1 MTPMWERIY
10 RMLVKEF
17 IQVLRD
23 PRMKAMIFVMPV
35 VQLIMFGYAVTTD
48 VDHIRTAV
56 YDLDRSAESR
66 ALIERFTASG
76 YFIVVATP
84 DDPRTLGRLL
94 DQGEVTLAMQINAGF
109 ADDLRSGRQAAIQSM
124 VDGTDSNT
132 GTVAMDYAQ
141 RITAEFSR
149 ARSAPPVELGQLAQ
163 ARPQPVELR
172 SRAWFNPDLKSR
184 NYNVPGVIAVIVLL
198 MSLLLTSMAVVR
210 EREIGTMEQL
220 MVTPIRPMELILGKT
235 LPFVLI
241 SFIDVVLVTAVGITW
256 FQVPIQGSFWLL
268 LLGSGL
274 YLMSTIGVGLFIS
287 TISSTQ
293 QQALMSSFFFYL
305 PAVLLSGFMF
315 PIANMPEPA
324 QWITYLNPL
333 RYFLVIIR
341 DLFLKGSGMD
351 ALWPQ
356 FAALAVLGAVL
367 LTLSALRFRKRV
379 A

>member
-1 MTPMWERIY
+1 MWERIY

-23 PRMKAMIFVMPV
+23 PRMKALIFVMPV

-48 VDHIRTAV
+48 VDHIKTAV
-56 YDLDRSAESR
+56 CDLDKSPQSR

-76 YFIVVATP
+76 YFTVVDNTDRP
-84 DDPRTLGRLL
+84 ERLGELL
-94 DQGEVTLAMQINAGF
+94 DRGQVIVGIQINRGF
-109 ADDLRSGRQAAIQSM
+109 ADDLRSGRQTAIQTI

-141 RITAEFSR
+141 RITQEFSR
-149 ARSAPPVELGQLAQ
+149 ARSAPIELTTLAQ
-163 ARPQPVELR
+163 PTQTNPIELR

-184 NYNVPGVIAVIVLL
+184 YYNVPGVIAVVVLL
-198 MSLLLTSMAVVR
+198 ISLLLTAMAIVR

-220 MVTPIRPMELILGKT
+220 MVTPIQPFELILGKT

-241 SFIDVVLVTAVGITW
+241 SFIDVLVVTFIGINW
-256 FQVPIQGSFWLL
+256 FNVPIHGSLGLL
-268 LLGSGL
+268 LFGAGL
-274 YLMSTIGVGLFIS
+274 YLMSTIGIGLFIS
-287 TISSTQ
+287 TISQTQ

-315 PIANMPEPA
+315 PISNMPEPA
-324 QWITYLNPL
+324 QWLTYLNPL

-341 DLFLKGSGMD
+341 DIFLKGSGLEI
-351 ALWPQ
+351 LWPQ
-356 FAALAVLGAVL
+356 FAALAVLGTAL
-367 LTLSALRFRKRV
+367 LLVSSLRFKKRMV
-379 A
+379 

>member
-1 MTPMWERIY
+1 MWERLH

-35 VQLIMFGYAVTTD
+35 LQLILFGYAVTTD
-48 VDHIRTAV
+48 VVRIRTAV
-56 YDLDRSAESR
+56 YDLDRSPESR
-66 ALIERFTASG
+66 ALVERFTASG
-76 YFIVVATP
+76 YFSVTARP
-84 DDPRTLGRLL
+84 DDPRMRDELL
-94 DQGEVTLAMQINAGF
+94 DKGEVVIALQIDNGF
-109 ADDLRSGRQAAIQSM
+109 ADDLKAGRPAVIQTL

-141 RITAEFSR
+141 RIVAEYSK
-149 ARSAPPVELGQLAQ
+149 ARSRSPADLSAATVE
-163 ARPQPVELR
+163 ARPIELR

-184 NYNVPGVIAVIVLL
+184 NYNVPGVIGVIVLL
-198 MSLLLTSMAVVR
+198 MSLLLTSMAIVR

-220 MVTPIRPMELILGKT
+220 MVTPIRPVELILGKT

-241 SFIDVVLVTAVGITW
+241 SYIDVLLVTAVGVLW
-256 FQVPIQGSFWLL
+256 FDIPIRGSFLL
-268 LLGSGL
+268 LLFGAGL

-287 TISSTQ
+287 TVSRTQ

-315 PIANMPEPA
+315 PISNMPPAA
-324 QWITYLNPL
+324 QWIAYANPL
-333 RYFLVIIR
+333 TYFLGIIR
-341 DLFLKGSGMD
+341 GIFLKGSGL
-351 ALWPQ
+351 AVLWPQ
-356 FAALAVLGAVL
+356 FVALAVLGVVL
-367 LTLSALRFRKRV
+367 LGASSLRFRKRT

>member
-1 MTPMWERIY
+1 MWERIY
-10 RMLVKEF
+10 RMVVKEF

-23 PRMKAMIFVMPV
+23 RRMKAMIFVMPV
-35 VQLIMFGYAVTTD
+35 IQLVMFGYAVTTD

-56 YDLDRSAESR
+56 YDLDRSSASR
-66 ALIERFTASG
+66 ALVERLTASG
-76 YFIVVATP
+76 YFAVVARP
-84 DDPRTLGRLL
+84 GGQAALQELL
-94 DQGEVTLAMQINAGF
+94 DRGDVALAIRIDAGF
-109 ADDLRSGRQAAIQSM
+109 ADDLRSGRQATIQTI

-149 ARSAPPVELGQLAQ
+149 EQDTGSAAP
-163 ARPQPVELR
+163 PVELR
-172 SRAWFNPDLKSR
+172 SRAWFNPELKSR
-184 NYNVPGVIAVIVLL
+184 VFNVPGVIGVIVLL
-198 MSLLLTSMAVVR
+198 ISLLLTAMAVVR

-220 MVTPIRPMELILGKT
+220 MVTPIRPIELIVGKT
-235 LPFVLI
+235 LPFVVI
-241 SFIDVVLVTAVGITW
+241 SYVNVLLVTLVGVTW
-256 FQVPIQGSFWLL
+256 FRIPILGSLWLL
-268 LLGSGL
+268 LFGAGL

-287 TISSTQ
+287 TISRTQ

-315 PIANMPEPA
+315 PISNMPEPA

-341 DLFLKGSGMD
+341 GIFLKGSGLGI
-351 ALWPQ
+351 LWPQ
-356 FAALAVLGAVL
+356 FVALAILG
-367 LTLSALRFRKRV
+367 SALLVLSSMRFRKRM

>member
-1 MTPMWERIY
+1 MWERIY

-56 YDLDRSAESR
+56 VDLDRSAESR

-76 YFIVVATP
+76 YFSVVAAP
-84 DDPRTLGRLL
+84 DDPRALGELL
-94 DQGEVTLAMQINAGF
+94 DKGAVTLAVQINAGF
-109 ADDLRSGRQAAIQSM
+109 ADDLKSGRSAAIQSV

-149 ARSAPPVELGQLAQ
+149 QYRAPALEAEPLSAPQ
-163 ARPQPVELR
+163 AAPVELR
-172 SRAWFNPDLKSR
+172 TRAWFNPDLKSR
-184 NYNVPGVIAVIVLL
+184 NFNVPGVIAVIVLL
-198 MSLLLTSMAVVR
+198 ISLLLTSMAIVR

-220 MVTPIRPMELILGKT
+220 MVTPIRPLELILGKT

-241 SFIDVVLVTAVGITW
+241 SFVNVLLVTAVGVAW
-256 FQVPIQGSFWLL
+256 FRIPIVGSFALL
-268 LLGSGL
+268 LAGAAL

-287 TISSTQ
+287 TISRTQ

-315 PIANMPEPA
+315 PISNMPEPA
-324 QWITYLNPL
+324 QWITYVNPL

-341 DLFLKGSGMD
+341 GIFLKGSGWD
-351 ALWPQ
+351 ILWPQ
-356 FAALAVLGAVL
+356 FAALAVLGVVL
-367 LTLSALRFRKRV
+367 LTVSSMRFQKRM

>member
-1 MTPMWERIY
+1 MWERIY
-10 RMLVKEF
+10 RMLIKEF

-56 YDLDRSAESR
+56 YDLDRSPESR

-76 YFIVVATP
+76 YFTVVAMP
-84 DDPRTLGRLL
+84 GDPETLGKLL
-94 DQGEVTLAMQINAGF
+94 DKGEVTIGIQINSGF
-109 ADDLRSGRQAAIQSM
+109 ADDLNSGRQAVVQSM

-141 RITAEFSR
+141 RISAEF
-149 ARSAPPVELGQLAQ
+149 ARTYTALPLDISQIAQPQAP
-163 ARPQPVELR
+163 PVELR

-198 MSLLLTSMAVVR
+198 ISLLLTSMAVVR

-220 MVTPIRPMELILGKT
+220 MVTPIRPIELILGKT

-241 SFIDVVLVTAVGITW
+241 SYVNVLLVTAVGVLW
-256 FQVPIQGSFWLL
+256 FHIPIQGSFWLL
-268 LLGSGL
+268 LFGAGL

-287 TISSTQ
+287 TISRTQ

-305 PAVLLSGFMF
+305 PAILLSGFMF
-315 PIANMPEPA
+315 PISNMPEPA
-324 QWITYLNPL
+324 QWVTYLNPL

-341 DLFLKGSGMD
+341 GIFLKGSGLD
-351 ALWPQ
+351 ILWPQ
-356 FAALAVLGAVL
+356 FVALTVLGILL
-367 LTLSALRFRKRV
+367 LTLSSLRFQKRL

>member
-1 MTPMWERIY
+1 MWERIY

-23 PRMKAMIFVMPV
+23 PRMKALIFVMPV
-35 VQLIMFGYAVTTD
+35 IQLIMFGYAVTTD
-48 VDHIRTAV
+48 VDHIKTAV
-56 YDLDRSAESR
+56 CDLDKSPQSR

-76 YFIVVATP
+76 YFTVVDSTDRP
-84 DDPRTLGRLL
+84 ERLGELL
-94 DQGEVTLAMQINAGF
+94 DRGQATIGIQINRGF
-109 ADDLRSGRQAAIQSM
+109 ADDLKSGRQAAIQTL

-141 RITAEFSR
+141 RITREFSR
-149 ARSAPPVELGQLAQ
+149 ARVVPGELAQPAPPQTE
-163 ARPQPVELR
+163 PIELR

-184 NYNVPGVIAVIVLL
+184 YFNVPGVIAVVVLL
-198 MSLLLTSMAVVR
+198 ISLLLTAMAIVR

-220 MVTPIRPMELILGKT
+220 MVTPIRSFELILGKT

-241 SFIDVVLVTAVGITW
+241 SFIDVLVVTAIGVSW
-256 FQVPIQGSFWLL
+256 FNVPIQGSLALL
-268 LLGSGL
+268 LFGAGL
-274 YLMSTIGVGLFIS
+274 YLMSTIGIGLFIS
-287 TISSTQ
+287 TISQTQ

-315 PIANMPEPA
+315 PISNMPEPA
-324 QWITYLNPL
+324 QWLTYLNPL

-341 DLFLKGSGMD
+341 DIFLKGSGWD
-351 ALWPQ
+351 ILWPQ
-356 FAALAVLGAVL
+356 FAALAVLGTAL
-367 LTLSALRFRKRV
+367 LTMSSLRFKKRM

>member
-1 MTPMWERIY
+1 MWERIY

-35 VQLIMFGYAVTTD
+35 IQLILFGYAVTTD
-48 VDHIRTAV
+48 VDHIKTAV
-56 YDLDRSAESR
+56 YDLDNSPDSR
-66 ALIERFTASG
+66 ALIESLTSSG
-76 YFIVVATP
+76 YFTVVAIP
-84 DDPRTLGRLL
+84 SDPVTLGKLL
-94 DQGEVTLAMQINAGF
+94 DKGEVIIAVQINAGF
-109 ADDLRSGRQAAIQSM
+109 ADDLKSGRQAVIQTI
-124 VDGTDSNT
+124 VDGTDSST

-141 RITAEFSR
+141 RITAEFSKARGR
-149 ARSAPPVELGQLAQ
+149 AISADIAQ
-163 ARPQPVELR
+163 MAQPQSQPIELR

-184 NYNVPGVIAVIVLL
+184 NFNVPGVIAVIVLL

-220 MVTPIRPMELILGKT
+220 MVTPIRPLELILGKT
-235 LPFVLI
+235 LPFVMI
-241 SFIDVVLVTAVGITW
+241 SYVDVLLVTAVGVNW
-256 FQVPIQGSFWLL
+256 FHIPIQGSFLL
-268 LLGSGL
+268 LLFGAGL

-287 TISSTQ
+287 TVSRTQ

-315 PIANMPEPA
+315 PISNMPEPA
-324 QWITYLNPL
+324 QWVTYLNPL

-341 DLFLKGSGMD
+341 GIFLKGSGLD
-351 ALWPQ
+351 VLWPQ
-356 FAALAVLGAVL
+356 FVALAVLGVVL
-367 LTLSALRFRKRV
+367 LTLSSLRFQKRM

>member
-1 MTPMWERIY
+1 MWERIY

-56 YDLDRSAESR
+56 YDMDRSAESR
-66 ALIERFTASG
+66 ALVERFTSSG
-76 YFIVVATP
+76 YFTVVARP
-84 DDPRTLGRLL
+84 NDAQALGRLL
-94 DQGEVTLAMQINAGF
+94 DKGEVTLAMQIDAGF

-141 RITAEFSR
+141 RITADFSR
-149 ARSAPPVELGQLAQ
+149 ARGAPPGGLAQ
-163 ARPQPVELR
+163 PEQVRPQPVELR

-184 NYNVPGVIAVIVLL
+184 NFNVPGVIAVIVLL

-220 MVTPIRPMELILGKT
+220 MVTPIRPIELILGKT

-241 SFIDVVLVTAVGITW
+241 SFVDVLLVTAVGVTW
-256 FQVPIQGSFWLL
+256 FHVPIQGSFGLL
-268 LLGSGL
+268 LFGSGL

-324 QWITYLNPL
+324 QWITYVNPL

-351 ALWPQ
+351 VLWPQ
-356 FAALAVLGAVL
+356 FAALAVLGVVL
-367 LTLSALRFRKRV
+367 LTLSSLRFRKRM

>member
-1 MTPMWERIY
+1 MWERIY

-23 PRMKAMIFVMPV
+23 PRMKALIFVMPV
-35 VQLIMFGYAVTTD
+35 IQLIMFGYAVTTD
-48 VDHIRTAV
+48 VDQIKTAV
-56 YDLDRSAESR
+56 CDLDKSPQSR

-76 YFIVVATP
+76 YFTVVANTDRP
-84 DDPRTLGRLL
+84 EQLGELL
-94 DQGEVTLAMQINAGF
+94 DRGKAIVGIQINRGF
-109 ADDLRSGRQAAIQSM
+109 ADDLRSGRQAVIQTI

-141 RITAEFSR
+141 RITQEFSKAR
-149 ARSAPPVELGQLAQ
+149 AAPLEPTQLAQ
-163 ARPQPVELR
+163 EQANPIELR

-184 NYNVPGVIAVIVLL
+184 DFNVPGVIAVVVLL
-198 MSLLLTSMAVVR
+198 ISLLLTAMAIVR

-220 MVTPIRPMELILGKT
+220 MVTPIRSFELILGKT

-241 SFIDVVLVTAVGITW
+241 SFIDVLVVTAIGVSW
-256 FQVPIQGSFWLL
+256 FKVPILGSLTLL
-268 LLGSGL
+268 LFGAGL
-274 YLMSTIGVGLFIS
+274 YLMSTIGIGLFIS
-287 TISSTQ
+287 TISQTQ

-315 PIANMPEPA
+315 PISNMPEPA
-324 QWITYLNPL
+324 QWLTYLNPL

-341 DLFLKGSGMD
+341 DIFLKGSGWEI
-351 ALWPQ
+351 LWPQ
-356 FAALAVLGAVL
+356 FAALAVLGGAL
-367 LTLSALRFRKRV
+367 LTMSSLRFKKRM

>member
-1 MTPMWERIY
+1 MWERIY

-23 PRMKAMIFVMPV
+23 PRMKALIFVMPV

-48 VDHIRTAV
+48 VDHIKTAV
-56 YDLDRSAESR
+56 CDLDKSPQSR

-76 YFIVVATP
+76 YFTVVDNTDRP
-84 DDPRTLGRLL
+84 ERLGELL
-94 DQGEVTLAMQINAGF
+94 DRGKAIIGIQINRGF
-109 ADDLRSGRQAAIQSM
+109 ADDLRSGRQAAIQTI

-141 RITAEFSR
+141 RITQEFSR
-149 ARSAPPVELGQLAQ
+149 ARSAPIELTTLAQ
-163 ARPQPVELR
+163 PTQTNPIELR

-184 NYNVPGVIAVIVLL
+184 YYNVPGVIAVVVLL
-198 MSLLLTSMAVVR
+198 ISLLLTAMAIVR

-220 MVTPIRPMELILGKT
+220 MVTPIQPFELILGKT

-241 SFIDVVLVTAVGITW
+241 SFIDVLVVTFIGINW
-256 FQVPIQGSFWLL
+256 FNVPIQGSLGLL
-268 LLGSGL
+268 LFGAGL
-274 YLMSTIGVGLFIS
+274 YLMSTIGIGLFIS
-287 TISSTQ
+287 TISQTQ

-315 PIANMPEPA
+315 PISNMPEPA
-324 QWITYLNPL
+324 QWLTYLNPL

-341 DLFLKGSGMD
+341 DIFLKGSGWEI
-351 ALWPQ
+351 LWPQ
-356 FAALAVLGAVL
+356 FAALALLGTAL
-367 LTLSALRFRKRV
+367 LLISSLRFKKRMV
-379 A
+379 

>member
-1 MTPMWERIY
+1 MWERIY

-23 PRMKAMIFVMPV
+23 PRMKALIFVMPV
-35 VQLIMFGYAVTTD
+35 IQLIMFGYAVTTD
-48 VDHIRTAV
+48 VDHIKTAV
-56 YDLDRSAESR
+56 CDLDKSPQSR

-76 YFIVVATP
+76 YFTVVDNTDRP
-84 DDPRTLGRLL
+84 ERLGELL
-94 DQGEVTLAMQINAGF
+94 DRGQAILGIQINRGF
-109 ADDLRSGRQAAIQSM
+109 AEDLKSGRQAAIQTI

-141 RITAEFSR
+141 RITQEFSR
-149 ARSAPPVELGQLAQ
+149 ARVVPGELDQLAQ
-163 ARPQPVELR
+163 PQDTPIELR

-184 NYNVPGVIAVIVLL
+184 DYNVPGVIAVVVLL
-198 MSLLLTSMAVVR
+198 ISLLLTAMAIVR

-220 MVTPIRPMELILGKT
+220 MVTPIRSFELILGKT

-241 SFIDVVLVTAVGITW
+241 SFIDVLVVTAIGISW
-256 FQVPIQGSFWLL
+256 FNVPIQGSLTLL
-268 LLGSGL
+268 LFGAGL
-274 YLMSTIGVGLFIS
+274 YLMSTIGIGLFIS
-287 TISSTQ
+287 TVSQTQ

-315 PIANMPEPA
+315 PISNMPETA
-324 QWITYLNPL
+324 QWLTYLNPL

-341 DLFLKGSGMD
+341 DIFLKGSGLD
-351 ALWPQ
+351 ILWPQ
-356 FAALAVLGAVL
+356 FAALAVLGTAL
-367 LTLSALRFRKRV
+367 LTMSSLRFKKRM

>member
-1 MTPMWERIY
+1 MWERIY

-23 PRMKAMIFVMPV
+23 PRMKALIFVMPV
-35 VQLIMFGYAVTTD
+35 IQLIMFGYAVTTD
-48 VDHIRTAV
+48 VDHIKTAV
-56 YDLDRSAESR
+56 CDLDKSPQSR

-76 YFIVVATP
+76 YFTVVENTDRP
-84 DDPRTLGRLL
+84 ERLGELL
-94 DQGEVTLAMQINAGF
+94 DRGKATIGIQINRGF
-109 ADDLRSGRQAAIQSM
+109 ADDLRSGRQAVIQTI

-141 RITAEFSR
+141 RITQEFSK
-149 ARSAPPVELGQLAQ
+149 ARSATTELTPLAQ
-163 ARPQPVELR
+163 PQSNPIELR

-184 NYNVPGVIAVIVLL
+184 YYNVPGVIAVVVLL
-198 MSLLLTSMAVVR
+198 ISLLLTAMAIVR

-220 MVTPIRPMELILGKT
+220 MVTPIRSFELILGKT

-241 SFIDVVLVTAVGITW
+241 SFIDVLVVTFIGINW
-256 FQVPIQGSFWLL
+256 FNVPIQGSLGMLL
-268 LLGSGL
+268 FGAAL
-274 YLMSTIGVGLFIS
+274 YLMSTIGIGLFIS
-287 TISSTQ
+287 TVSQTQ

-315 PIANMPEPA
+315 PISNMPAPA

-341 DLFLKGSGMD
+341 DIFLKGSGLEI
-351 ALWPQ
+351 LWPQ
-356 FAALAVLGAVL
+356 FAALAVLGTAL
-367 LTLSALRFRKRV
+367 LLISSLRFKKRMV
-379 A
+379 

>member
-1 MTPMWERIY
+1 MWERIY

-23 PRMKAMIFVMPV
+23 PRMKALIFVMPV
-35 VQLIMFGYAVTTD
+35 IQLIMFGYAVTTD
-48 VDHIRTAV
+48 VDHIKTAV
-56 YDLDRSAESR
+56 CDLDKSPQSR

-76 YFIVVATP
+76 YFTVVDSTDRP
-84 DDPRTLGRLL
+84 ERLGELL
-94 DQGEVTLAMQINAGF
+94 DRGQATIGIQINRGF
-109 ADDLRSGRQAAIQSM
+109 ADDLKSGRQAAIQTL

-141 RITAEFSR
+141 RITREFSR
-149 ARSAPPVELGQLAQ
+149 ARVGPGELDQPAPPQTE
-163 ARPQPVELR
+163 PIELR

-184 NYNVPGVIAVIVLL
+184 YFNVPGVIAVVVLL
-198 MSLLLTSMAVVR
+198 ISLLLTAMAIVR

-220 MVTPIRPMELILGKT
+220 MVTPIRSFELILGKT

-241 SFIDVVLVTAVGITW
+241 SFIDVLVVTAIGVSW
-256 FQVPIQGSFWLL
+256 FNVPIHGSLALL
-268 LLGSGL
+268 LFGAGL
-274 YLMSTIGVGLFIS
+274 YLMSTIGIGLFIS
-287 TISSTQ
+287 TISQTQ

-315 PIANMPEPA
+315 PISNMPEPA
-324 QWITYLNPL
+324 QWLTYLNPL

-341 DLFLKGSGMD
+341 DIFLKGSGWD
-351 ALWPQ
+351 ILWPQ
-356 FAALAVLGAVL
+356 FAALAALGTAL
-367 LTLSALRFRKRV
+367 LTMSSLRFKKRM

>member
-1 MTPMWERIY
+1 MWERIY

-23 PRMKAMIFVMPV
+23 PRMKALIFVMPV
-35 VQLIMFGYAVTTD
+35 IQLIMFGYAVTTD
-48 VDHIRTAV
+48 VDHIKTAV
-56 YDLDRSAESR
+56 CDLDKSPQSR

-76 YFIVVATP
+76 YFTVVDNTN
-84 DDPRTLGRLL
+84 DPERLGELL
-94 DQGEVTLAMQINAGF
+94 DRGKATIGIQINRGF
-109 ADDLRSGRQAAIQSM
+109 ADDLRSGRQAVIQTI

-141 RITAEFSR
+141 RITQEFSR
-149 ARSAPPVELGQLAQ
+149 ARAAPIELTQLAQ
-163 ARPQPVELR
+163 PQSNPIELR

-184 NYNVPGVIAVIVLL
+184 YFNVPGVIAVVLL
-198 MSLLLTSMAVVR
+198 LISLLLTAMAIVR

-220 MVTPIRPMELILGKT
+220 MVTPIRPLELILGKT

-241 SFIDVVLVTAVGITW
+241 SFIDVLVVTAIGVNW
-256 FQVPIQGSFWLL
+256 FHVPIYGSLWLL
-268 LLGSGL
+268 MFGAGL

-287 TISSTQ
+287 TISQTQ

-315 PIANMPEPA
+315 PISNMPEPA
-324 QWITYLNPL
+324 QWLTYLNPL

-341 DLFLKGSGMD
+341 DIFLKGSGWEI
-351 ALWPQ
+351 LWPQ
-356 FAALAVLGAVL
+356 FAALAVLG
-367 LTLSALRFRKRV
+367 SALLLISSLRFQKRMT
-379 A
+379 

>member
-1 MTPMWERIY
+1 MWERIY

-23 PRMKAMIFVMPV
+23 PRMKALIFVMPV
-35 VQLIMFGYAVTTD
+35 IQLIMFGYAVTTD

-56 YDLDRSAESR
+56 CDLDKSPQSR

-76 YFIVVATP
+76 YFTVVDSTDRP
-84 DDPRTLGRLL
+84 ERLGELL
-94 DQGEVTLAMQINAGF
+94 DRGKATIGIQINRGF
-109 ADDLRSGRQAAIQSM
+109 ADDLRSGRQAAIQTI

-141 RITAEFSR
+141 RITQAFSKAR
-149 ARSAPPVELGQLAQ
+149 AAPIELTQLAQ
-163 ARPQPVELR
+163 EQANPIELR

-184 NYNVPGVIAVIVLL
+184 YYNVPGVIAVVLL
-198 MSLLLTSMAVVR
+198 LISLLLTAMAIVR

-220 MVTPIRPMELILGKT
+220 MVTPIRPLELILGKT

-241 SFIDVVLVTAVGITW
+241 SFIDVLVVTFIGVNW
-256 FQVPIQGSFWLL
+256 FDVPIHGSLWLL
-268 LLGSGL
+268 LFGAGL
-274 YLMSTIGVGLFIS
+274 YLMSTIGIGLFIS
-287 TISSTQ
+287 TISQTQ

-315 PIANMPEPA
+315 PISNMPEPA

-341 DLFLKGSGMD
+341 DIFLKGSGLEI
-351 ALWPQ
+351 LWPQ
-356 FAALAVLGAVL
+356 FAALAVLGTAL
-367 LTLSALRFRKRV
+367 LLISSLRFKKRMI
-379 A
+379 

>member
-1 MTPMWERIY
+1 MWERIY

-23 PRMKAMIFVMPV
+23 PRMKALIFVMPV
-35 VQLIMFGYAVTTD
+35 IQLIMFGYAVTTD
-48 VDHIRTAV
+48 VDHIKTAV
-56 YDLDRSAESR
+56 CDLDKSPQSR

-76 YFIVVATP
+76 YFTVVDNTDRP
-84 DDPRTLGRLL
+84 ERLGELL
-94 DQGEVTLAMQINAGF
+94 DRGEVIMGIQINRGF
-109 ADDLRSGRQAAIQSM
+109 AEDLKSGRQAAIQTI

-141 RITAEFSR
+141 RITQEFSR
-149 ARSAPPVELGQLAQ
+149 ARAVPGELAQLAQ
-163 ARPQPVELR
+163 PPTEPIELR

-184 NYNVPGVIAVIVLL
+184 YFNVPGVIAVVVLL
-198 MSLLLTSMAVVR
+198 ISLLLTAMAIVR

-220 MVTPIRPMELILGKT
+220 MVTPIRSFELILGKT

-241 SFIDVVLVTAVGITW
+241 SFIDVLVVTAIGVNW
-256 FQVPIQGSFWLL
+256 FHVPIYGSLGLL
-268 LLGSGL
+268 LFGSGL
-274 YLMSTIGVGLFIS
+274 YLMSTIGIGLFIS
-287 TISSTQ
+287 TVSQTQ

-315 PIANMPEPA
+315 PISNMPEPA
-324 QWITYLNPL
+324 QWLTYLNPL

-341 DLFLKGSGMD
+341 DIFLKGSGWEI
-351 ALWPQ
+351 LWPQ
-356 FAALAVLGAVL
+356 FAALAVLGTAL
-367 LTLSALRFRKRV
+367 LTMSSLRFKKRM